1 MVPTHALAYLWYNA
15 ADSLAYGKIG
25 GMNLK
30 EWREARGMSQAQLAR
45 LLEVDQMTISRWER
59 GAGRRAAPGKVLELA
74 LAELDRRLKGE
85 GA

>member
-1 MVPTHALAYLWYNA
+1 MLDYVRRTS
-15 ADSLAYGKIG
+15 DSLAYGKIG

-30 EWREARGMSQAQLAR
+30 AWREEHRLSQAQLAR

-74 LAELDRRLKGE
+74 LAELERRLGGQE
-85 GA
+85 MSA